1 METQGYYRIK
11 DLRARGWYRSDI
23 KMFLGEPHLLL
34 KNADCWNVKVYEIA
48 IVHDVENTEGFVW
61 RPAAVAPMLFLQ
73 GLTLSRIS
81 EVLSV
86 TENEIKH
93 YTKDVRR
100 SVRHGK
106 LARHRSEQKHKK
118 QRKNETLTHLEKK
131 ALVYFRMAG
140 YSWEEV
146 ALMVNLPLSRVM
158 NFGRTQSFRE
168 LRREAVMCLD
178 NWFAS
183 KENDDNNT

>member
-1 METQGYYRIK
+1 MPTQGYYRIK
-11 DLRARGWYRSDI
+11 DLKARGWYRSDI

-34 KNADCWNVKVYEIA
+34 KNADGWPAKLYEIA

-86 TENEIKH
+86 TENEVKH

-100 SVRHGK
+100 SVRQGELK
-106 LARHRSEQKHKK
+106 RNLSARKPKK
-118 QRKNETLTHLEKK
+118 QRTRETLTLLEKK
-131 ALVYFRMAG
+131 GVVYFRVAG

-146 ALMVNLPLSRVM
+146 ADLVNLPLKRVM
-158 NFGRTQSFRE
+158 YFGRTHAFRK